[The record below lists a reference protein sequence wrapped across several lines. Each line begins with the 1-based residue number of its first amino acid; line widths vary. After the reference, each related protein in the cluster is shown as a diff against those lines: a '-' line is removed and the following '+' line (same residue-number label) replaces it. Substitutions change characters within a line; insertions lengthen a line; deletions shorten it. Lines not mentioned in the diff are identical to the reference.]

1 MKAVLAEVGAA
12 LRRKPPVEHAPEV
25 PRLLHLEGQVGECQ
39 QSVGGLLQASRARGS
54 NASHP
59 AVQRSGAAPSTAAG
73 SCTCMR
79 AARCRRLRCAPGGPC
94 RPGPVSHSDDLNL
107 DGRITIDR
115 AGQSSLQCCPR
126 VWACSG
132 GVDLVP
138 AAAGE
143 PAVAG
148 RGGSAGL
155 QAWCWRRK
163 VPSELGTRRR
173 GTAGSAHELAAP
185 QECVAEGPVRGVD
198 RSRRHRGRH
207 SPSFGPPPRQHR
219 SLPASPSALACC
231 TCPSFSCNLES
242 RPGLGW
248 ILWPAASGR
257 DTSTPA
263 GAHASGQNPGFSRLH
278 QVPSRTR
285 QRL

>member
-1 MKAVLAEVGAA
+1 MHARGALSPPA
-12 LRRKPPVEHAPEV
+12 LR
-25 PRLLHLEGQVGECQ
+25 PR
-39 QSVGGLLQASRARGS
+39 
-54 NASHP
+54 
-59 AVQRSGAAPSTAAG
+59 
-73 SCTCMR
+73 
-79 AARCRRLRCAPGGPC
+79 GPC

-143 PAVAG
+143 PASPVAAAAQACRPG
-148 RGGSAGL
+148 AGGAKCRLSWARDAAALLAQRTSLQPRRSA
-155 QAWCWRRK
+155 WRR
-163 VPSELGTRRR
+163 
-173 GTAGSAHELAAP
+173 
-185 QECVAEGPVRGVD
+185 GPVRGVD

-231 TCPSFSCNLES
+231 TCPSFSCNWS
-242 RPGLGW
+242 PGLAWGGFYGLQQAAG
-248 ILWPAASGR
+248 IPARQLARMLAGR
-257 DTSTPA
+257 IQGSRGSIRSLRVHGSACEIGEPWSCRGRGSTWVSV
-263 GAHASGQNPGFSRLH
+263 HAVSAMN
-278 QVPSRTR
+278 
-285 QRL
+285 